1 MSKKEYLLRYL
12 SIIKKLRKS
21 KEADFNQID
30 DYLKEVSFD
39 TGYDLTISKRTF
51 QRDINE
57 IRELFSIDIRYS
69 FSKGVY
75 FIDDEMQSDM
85 GSRILESFDM
95 INSLNVKSDLT
106 KFISFE
112 KRRPAG
118 TEHFYGLIHAIKN
131 CLIIQLVHQKF
142 WADVSSIRNVEPYA
156 FKECQNRWYLVAKD
170 LNDGNIKTFGLDRI
184 RDFSFSKQSFE
195 RPVDFNPEDLFK
207 YAFGII
213 NGEGAPEDI
222 ILSFE
227 PEEGKYIKTYPLHH
241 TQEIITDDDNKLQLK
256 LKMHITFDFIM
267 ELLSYGEMVKV
278 ISPLSL
284 QIEIINHYKS
294 ALGQYSNR

>member
-21 KEADFNQID
+21 KEADFDQID

-75 FIDDEMQSDM
+75 FIDDEIKGDM

-95 INSLNVKSDLT
+95 INSLNVRTDLT

-118 TEHFYGLIHAIKN
+118 TEHFYGLIHSIKN
-131 CLIIQLVHQKF
+131 HLVIELVHQKF
-142 WADVSSIRNVEPYA
+142 WEAESTTRNVEPYA
-156 FKECQNRWYLVAKD
+156 LKECQNRWYLVAKD

-184 RDFSFSKQSFE
+184 LDFTISKQSFD
-195 RPVDFNPEDLFK
+195 RPANFDPEEMFK

-213 NGEGAPEDI
+213 NGEGAPQEV

-227 PEEGKYIKTYPLHH
+227 PEEGKYIKTYPIHS
-241 TQEIITDDDNKLQLK
+241 TQEIINDDDNELRIK
-256 LKMHITFDFIM
+256 LKIHITHDFVM
-267 ELLSYGEMVKV
+267 ELLSHGEMVKV

-284 QIEIINHYKS
+284 QNEIIEHYR
-294 ALGQYSNR
+294 AVLGQYA